1 MPNIHFSTDELAMEK
16 AREMEI
22 SEFVRVEKVEIW
34 RILYWSDWNAMLEA
48 KMKLLRRQ
56 Q

>member
-1 MPNIHFSTDELAMEK
+1 
-16 AREMEI
+16 
-22 SEFVRVEKVEIW
+22 VEIW

-56 Q
+56 QWKRKY